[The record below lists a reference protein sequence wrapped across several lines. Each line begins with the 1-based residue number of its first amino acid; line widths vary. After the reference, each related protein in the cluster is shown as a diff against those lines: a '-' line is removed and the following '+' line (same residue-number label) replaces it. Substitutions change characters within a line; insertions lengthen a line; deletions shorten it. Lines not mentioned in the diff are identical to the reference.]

1 MDARNHSGGGGQVEE
16 SLFIC
21 NTAGGTWEFV
31 TVRDRGCALLL
42 DGERVTAGD
51 ASPESV
57 ERVLNAFLRVSQP
70 RGTAGPRLPPAAPEP
85 VGLQRRQP
93 FIRPFR

>member
-1 MDARNHSGGGGQVEE
+1 MRMDARDHNEVEE

-51 ASPESV
+51 ASPDSI

-70 RGTAGPRLPPAAPEP
+70 RGTAGPRLPVAPPESD
-85 VGLQRRQP
+85 RRPGGEP